1 MTTSALVLTALLMG
15 LAGGP
20 HCLAMCGL
28 ACAGLGRAAG
38 LTSPKAMGVF
48 HAGRVSGYALLG
60 AVAGASAQSVGWLAE
75 RTSVLRPVWTVLLL
89 GTFAFGFWM
98 LAAARQPAWVEAAG
112 RRVWSRVKPVASRW
126 GQGTPFVLGCLW
138 ALMPCSLLY
147 SALLVA
153 LLSGSAFN
161 GGMTMMLFGLG
172 STVVM
177 MGGTAVIQKLMH
189 RRPTA
194 NLHIWGVRLAGL
206 VLALGSVWAL
216 WMGASSASGFWCFA
230 S

>member
-1 MTTSALVLTALLMG
+1 MTTGALALTALLMG

-28 ACAGLGRAAG
+28 ACASIGRVAG
-38 LTSPKAMGVF
+38 LSSKKALWIF
-48 HAGRVSGYALLG
+48 HAGRVGGYTFLG
-60 AVAGASAQSVGWLAE
+60 SLAGASAQSVGWLAE
-75 RTSVLRPVWTVLLL
+75 HTSVLRPVWTLLLL

-98 LAAARQPAWVEAAG
+98 VAAARQPAWAEAAG
-112 RRVWSRVKPVASRW
+112 RQLWNRVKPLASRW

-153 LLSGSAFN
+153 LLSGNSAN
-161 GGMTMMLFGLG
+161 GGLTMLLFGLG

-177 MGGTAVIQKLMH
+177 AGGTAVIQNLMR

-194 NLHIWGVRLAGL
+194 HLHIWGVRLAGL
-206 VLALGSVWAL
+206 VLASGSVWAL
-216 WMGASSASGFWCFA
+216 WMGASSANGFWCFA